1 MALDMARHG
10 LSHDFKPL
18 FMLTGHDR
26 HTQQS
31 SCQLD
36 VNRQADQGS
45 NRVTE
50 RNPEALAAEWEQ
62 CPAAQSADT
71 AISHLFEDER
81 ELQEVQQHISLPG
94 IPALSVHSVSRSH
107 RHTLTHTGEPSAP
120 P

>member
-62 CPAAQSADT
+62 CPAEQSADT

-81 ELQEVQQHISLPG
+81 ELRECSSTSASLGYLLCQCTASIDPTAT
-94 IPALSVHSVSRSH
+94 P
-107 RHTLTHTGEPSAP
+107 
-120 P
+120 